1 LNIVIAAMPPRERA
15 ERRLLT
21 ITQCDTTRVARES
34 KKIRPMSL
42 IFQGFDSEKQPN
54 AATALM
60 IPLNFP
66 GFSIQEAA
74 R

>member
-1 LNIVIAAMPPRERA
+1 
-15 ERRLLT
+15 
-21 ITQCDTTRVARES
+21 
-34 KKIRPMSL
+34 MSL